1 MKLRA
6 IRKGKGYSQRALAD
20 KAKMSYTFLCNV
32 ENGKADPS
40 WSTLRRLAKA
50 LKVRVVD
57 LLDE

>member
-1 MKLRA
+1 MQLRA
-6 IRKGKGYSQRALAD
+6 IRKRKGYSQRALAD

-40 WSTLRRLAKA
+40 LSTLRRLAKA
-50 LKVRVVD
+50 LKVKVVD